1 MRRKIC
7 FITAVPATIDAF
19 LQRHIVALAAEH
31 DVTVVTDL
39 SDTKLSLP
47 DNIAQKDISIPRQ
60 ISIFAD
66 LKALVKLISFI
77 SDSGFD
83 AVISV
88 TPKAGLLSMLSSFFC
103 RVPVRLH
110 WFTGQVWA
118 TRKGL
123 IRKLLKACDLIIA
136 RSASHLLADSET
148 QRQFMLEER
157 VACDSKL
164 KIIHKGSISGVD
176 LSRFVINKEARAD
189 VRSSLGVGEKELLF
203 LFLGRLNRDKG
214 VPELVEAFSS
224 LADELPNIRL
234 AIVGPDEQNL
244 MPELELLAKQHLS
257 KIYFQGFTKNPEK
270 FFAAADVFVLPS
282 HREGFG
288 TSVIEAAAMGVP
300 CIGSRI
306 YGLEDAIDHG
316 VTGVLFPCGKVG
328 DLKGAM
334 QDMASSDLRRLQMG
348 EAAKQRVERDF
359 DAVII
364 TREFINYLRSLG
376 L

>member
-1 MRRKIC
+1 VKRKIC
-7 FITAVPATIDAF
+7 FITAAPATIDAF
-19 LQRHIVALAAEH
+19 LHQHIVTLAEDH

-39 SDTKLSLP
+39 SGTKLALP

-60 ISIFAD
+60 ISILSD

-77 SDSGFD
+77 SRADFD

-88 TPKAGLLSMLSSFFC
+88 TPKAGLLSMLSAFFC

-118 TRKGL
+118 TRKGF
-123 IRKLLKACDLIIA
+123 IRKLLKACDLITA
-136 RSASHLLADSET
+136 RSASHLLADSDT
-148 QRQFMLEER
+148 QRQFLLAEGI
-157 VACDSKL
+157 APSAKL

-176 LSRFVINKEARAD
+176 LSRFAINQEARVD
-189 VRSSLGVGEKELLF
+189 VRSSLGISDKILLF

-224 LADELPNIRL
+224 LAEELPNIRL
-234 AIVGPDEQNL
+234 AIVGPDEQDL
-244 MPELELLAKQHLS
+244 MPELEILAKQQLS
-257 KIYFQGFTKNPEK
+257 KIYFQGFTDKPEN

-288 TSVIEAAAMGVP
+288 TSVIEAAALGVP

-306 YGLEDAIDHG
+306 YGLEDAIDDG
-316 VTGVLFPCGKVG
+316 VTGVLYPCGKVD
-328 DLKGAM
+328 DLKRAM
-334 QDMASSDLRRLQMG
+334 QEMALSDADRLQMG
-348 EAAKQRVERDF
+348 EAAKQRVEKDF
-359 DAVII
+359 DAVVI
-364 TREFINYLRSLG
+364 TREFINYLRSIG

>member
-1 MRRKIC
+1 MKRKIC
-7 FITAVPATIDAF
+7 FITAAPATIDAF
-19 LQRHIVALAAEH
+19 LQQHIVTLAEEH

-39 SDTKLSLP
+39 SGTKLALP
-47 DNIAQKDISIPRQ
+47 ENIAQKDISIPRQ
-60 ISIFAD
+60 ISVLSD
-66 LKALVKLISFI
+66 LKALVKLISFM
-77 SDSGFD
+77 SGSGFD

-88 TPKAGLLSMLSSFFC
+88 TPKAGLLSMLSAFFC

-118 TRKGL
+118 TRKGFM
-123 IRKLLKACDLIIA
+123 RKLLKTCDLITA
-136 RSASHLLADSET
+136 RSASHLLADSDT
-148 QRQFMLEER
+148 QRQFMLAEGI
-157 VACDSKL
+157 ACDSKL
-164 KIIHKGSISGVD
+164 KIIHKGSISGVN
-176 LSRFVINKEARAD
+176 LSRFAINQEARTD
-189 VRSSLGVGEKELLF
+189 VRSSLGISDRILLF

-224 LADELPNIRL
+224 LAQELPNIRL

-244 MPELELLAKQHLS
+244 MPELEILAKQQLS
-257 KIYFQGFTKNPEK
+257 KIYFQGFTDKPEN

-288 TSVIEAAAMGVP
+288 TSVIEAAALGVP

-316 VTGVLFPCGKVG
+316 VTGVLFPCGKVD
-328 DLKGAM
+328 DLKKVM
-334 QDMASSDLRRLQMG
+334 QEMALSDADRLQMG
-348 EAAKQRVERDF
+348 EAAKQRVEKDF
-359 DAVII
+359 DAVVI
-364 TREFINYLRSLG
+364 TREFINYLRSIG

>member
-1 MRRKIC
+1 MKRKIC
-7 FITAVPATIDAF
+7 FITAAPATIDAF
-19 LQRHIVALAAEH
+19 LQQHIVTLAEEH
-31 DVTVVTDL
+31 EVTVVTDL
-39 SDTKLSLP
+39 SGKKLALP

-60 ISIFAD
+60 ISILSD
-66 LKALVKLISFI
+66 LKALFRLISFI
-77 SDSGFD
+77 SGAGFD

-88 TPKAGLLSMLSSFFC
+88 TPKAGLLSMLSAFLC
-103 RVPVRLH
+103 RVPLRLH

-118 TRKGL
+118 TRKGFM
-123 IRKLLKACDLIIA
+123 RKLLKACDLITA
-136 RSASHLLADSET
+136 GSASHILADSES
-148 QRQFMLEER
+148 QRQFMLAEGI
-157 VACDSKL
+157 ACASKL

-176 LSRFVINKEARAD
+176 LSRFAVNQEARAD
-189 VRSSLGVGEKELLF
+189 VRSSLGISDKTLLF

-224 LADELPNIRL
+224 LAEELPNIRL

-244 MPELELLAKQHLS
+244 MPELEILAKQHLS
-257 KIYFQGFTKNPEK
+257 KIYFRGFTDKPEN
-270 FFAAADVFVLPS
+270 FIAAADVFVLPS

-316 VTGVLFPCGKVG
+316 VTGVLFPCGQVD
-328 DLKGAM
+328 DLKKLM
-334 QDMASSDLRRLQMG
+334 QEMALSDADRLQMG
-348 EAAKQRVERDF
+348 EAAKQRVEEDF
-359 DAVII
+359 DAVVI
-364 TREFINYLRSLG
+364 TREFINYLRSIG